1 MKANRDRPVGIQIQN
16 EVVHAGLTKRE
27 YFAAHALAGMLANP
41 GHPGNCEDTAI
52 ACARYA
58 DAALMALDGD
68 IK

>member
-16 EVVHAGLTKRE
+16 EVVHAGLTKR
-27 YFAAHALAGMLANP
+27 
-41 GHPGNCEDTAI
+41 
-52 ACARYA
+52 YA